1 MRVREIRSF
10 SGQQYMEIYSLQ
22 GVRLSSVPTNGVYI
36 IRKGGKVR
44 KMFGK

>member
-1 MRVREIRSF
+1 MHT
-10 SGQQYMEIYSLQ
+10 YSLQ